1 MAERAKWDPSTGL
14 AEDVDWDDRESGEP
28 APLTEEEKAMLLAR
42 IRKVRIRRTPKRQ
55 HFQEA
60 TTWVLYVFGWMLL
73 KDDPD
78 APWSYGARFVD
89 FANYIEHKR
98 EERRREEEEEE
109 LDDPAYM

>member
-1 MAERAKWDPSTGL
+1 MIVAERAKWDQSTGL

-28 APLTEEEKAMLLAR
+28 APLTEEEKAALVAQ
-42 IRKVRIRRTPKRQ
+42 IRKARFQRMPKRQ

-60 TTWVLYVFGWMLL
+60 ATWVLYVFGWMLL

-78 APWSYGARFVD
+78 APWSYGARFAD

-98 EERRREEEEEE
+98 EGREEEEQE
-109 LDDPAYM
+109 LDDPAYV